1 MKKMIVF
8 IFLLGVII
16 LLPTVVKAEASN
28 VTFQSIRVVTPAGS
42 YKTGEKITI
51 EATFSGNLKSNQ
63 SIPNLDLKFGTS
75 EDYGKVSLNT
85 ATISQNKIVYTY
97 TIEKTDSGEL
107 KFVAFNKYKLNIKDE
122 NEKEITMPTS
132 INLSGNKITA
142 NPLVWTTV
150 SDLSY
155 ELKEYDG
162 GGDVNYLLKTNSDKI
177 NKMEEHIYW
186 VLITNSKQEPTLEYR
201 ADGKISNAD
210 SILDNNDFIIGKYLE
225 RNGDIYCWLYDE
237 QMSYETGKY
246 TNKLIASKKIDRP
259 KQKELGSRM
268 QGYFLASETSTFL
281 YEPKDTNITRKMKLK
296 IGKVTDKSI
305 ITAVLNKES
314 NALAKLLNYAKS
326 ATAIYT
332 GTVPVGNSST
342 ITNQFD
348 IVDKELYYVYMELDD
363 ENGTYYP
370 VEDVSLYQG
379 YIETDKNS
387 KQYGK
392 NLCDYLSDE
401 FKYTMNEENKAP
413 TKTNDPTVAKGTIPQ
428 TGETITIL
436 AIAFVVIVSGIIAVV
451 KIRKNNF

>member
-122 NEKEITMPTS
+122 NEKEITVPTS

-142 NPLVWTTV
+142 NPLVWTTA
-150 SDLSY
+150 SDLTY
-155 ELKEYDG
+155 EIKEHWNG
-162 GGDVNYLLKTNSDKI
+162 KSANYLLKVNSDKI
-177 NKMEEHIYW
+177 REIDEHSYP
-186 VLITNSKQEPTLEYR
+186 VFITNNNKEPTLSCVKS
-201 ADGKISNAD
+201 GKISSYQYNLKSLKD
-210 SILDNNDFIIGKYLE
+210 GISIIRNLE
-225 RNGDIYCWLYDE
+225 KNGDIYCWLYDE
-237 QMSYETGKY
+237 QMNYETGKY
-246 TNKLIASKKIDRP
+246 THKVINSKKIDRP
-259 KQKELGSRM
+259 KQNELGSRM
-268 QGYFLASETSTFL
+268 KSYFSAEDTHTLLF
-281 YEPKDTNITRKMKLK
+281 EPNYSLNTRKIQLK
-296 IGKVTDKSI
+296 IGKITDMSI

-332 GTVPVGNSST
+332 GQVPVGDSST

-379 YIETDKNS
+379 SIVQGRKNM
-387 KQYGK
+387 Y
-392 NLCDYLSDE
+392 DYLSDE

>member
-1 MKKMIVF
+1 MKKMVVF
-8 IFLLGVII
+8 IFLLGVIV

-75 EDYGKVSLNT
+75 ENYGKVGLNT

-107 KFVAFNKYKLNIKDE
+107 KFVAFNQYKLSIKDE
-122 NEKEITMPTS
+122 NEKEITVPTS

-150 SDLSY
+150 SNFTY
-155 ELKEYDG
+155 EIKEHWNGGSANYFLKM
-162 GGDVNYLLKTNSDKI
+162 NSDKI
-177 NKMEEHIYW
+177 KEIDEHSYPVFVTNNNK
-186 VLITNSKQEPTLEYR
+186 EPTLSCGKN
-201 ADGKISNAD
+201 GKISD
-210 SILDNNDFIIGKYLE
+210 WQYDLESLKDGISILTSLE
-225 RNGDIYCWLYDE
+225 KNGDIYCWVYDE
-237 QMSYETGKY
+237 QMNYETGRY
-246 TNKLIASKKIDRP
+246 THKVISSKKIDRP

-268 QGYFLASETSTFL
+268 KSFFSAEDTHTFL
-281 YEPKDTNITRKMKLK
+281 YEPNYPLNTRKIQLK
-296 IGKVTDKSI
+296 IGKITDKSI

-314 NALAKLLNYAKS
+314 NALTKLLNYAKS

-332 GTVPVGNSST
+332 GTVPVGKSST

-348 IVDKELYYVYMELDD
+348 IVDEELYYVYMELDD

-379 YIETDKNS
+379 RILQGRKGLY
-387 KQYGK
+387 
-392 NLCDYLSDE
+392 DYLSDE
-401 FKYTMNEENKAP
+401 FKYTINEENKTP

-428 TGETITIL
+428 TGETITIV
-436 AIAFVVIVSGIIAVV
+436 AMAFITIISGAIAVV
-451 KIRKNNF
+451 KIRRNNF